1 MSIKYYRLA
10 KGEEMP
16 DEFCAVRDMGG
27 EPSEYVFYGPE
38 AENAKLRELQAIAS
52 DMARDYDGDR
62 RLLRKLVRDI
72 YGEYRYLRVRFHR
85 TYVQH
90 EERMRAIEQRMR
102 ELGVEV
108 DE

>member
-1 MSIKYYRLA
+1 MHVEATR
-10 KGEEMP
+10 MP
-16 DEFCAVRDMGG
+16 TRIVVCEGGTCEFVPKRELDA
-27 EPSEYVFYGPE
+27 SE
-38 AENAKLRELQAIAS
+38 AENAKLRE
-52 DMARDYDGDR
+52 
-62 RLLRKLVRDI
+62 LVRDI

-90 EERMRAIEQRMR
+90 EERMRAVEQRMR